1 MKKVSAFQTADG
13 KVHTDEMD
21 AIQHERII
29 EIRDMITR
37 HFNSNMA
44 TAIAPI
50 QIASFIAS
58 KGDSLNELNQ
68 KFKRKIQGYNKRK
81 PVMFAEIK

>member
-29 EIRDMITR
+29 EIRDMITE
-37 HFNSNMA
+37 HFKFNIA
-44 TAIAPI
+44 TTMLPT

-81 PVMFAEIK
+81 PVMFAELK